1 VSSATGVESLFSG
14 PTVIPGPPH
23 ALLGPIAPF
32 DTDMSSMDVIA
43 PAPVAG
49 LFYSSGSDANS
60 TGNATAPGATVAKL
74 SATFQY
80 PSVVLDHSI
89 FITASCSG
97 GVLTAVFSTLAA
109 YNQAQSTWPTGTKFI
124 LVTADPSCGD
134 GTQNSFFL
142 ASSVTFSTSPVMEAT
157 APGTVVDMV
166 DIIDDL
172 GVDFGTIPPSNST
185 SNSTA
190 SAYVCGSPAN
200 DTIGGLPAAP
210 CGPQFDQVLDDKLG
224 YYSGADAD
232 ISVSRPF
239 SNVVLIADL
248 YRLLRRRLHL
258 ALCPHNLLCNED
270 SLSGPLRKQ

>member
-1 VSSATGVESLFSG
+1 VSSASGVESLFSG

-23 ALLGPIAPF
+23 VELGPIAPF
-32 DTDMSSMDVIA
+32 NTDMGSMEVIA

-49 LFYSSGSDANS
+49 LFYSSGSDASNS
-60 TGNATAPGATVAKL
+60 TSNSTAPGATVAKL

-89 FITASCSG
+89 YIMASCSG

-109 YNQAQSTWPTGTKFI
+109 YNQAQSTWPTGTNLI
-124 LVTADPSCGD
+124 LITADPSCGD

-172 GVDFGTIPPSNST
+172 GVDFGTIPTSNST
-185 SNSTA
+185 SSNSTG
-190 SAYVCGSPAN
+190 SAYVCGSPSN

-210 CGPQFDQVLDDKLG
+210 CGPQFDQTLDDKLG

-232 ISVSRPF
+232 LPVSRP
-239 SNVVLIADL
+239 VLISSS
-248 YRLLRRRLHL
+248 H
-258 ALCPHNLLCNED
+258 C
-270 SLSGPLRKQ
+270 